1 MVLIYFGTTGCADS
15 DFPLI
20 RALQSQGIDVYSY
33 FYVDKYNASSGLFNI
48 RLKHCNSIIPA
59 YKYEGLKVYE
69 NYLDLNKT
77 FIINRYYWGRRNFQ
91 YWIYK
96 PLWERVFRHMRK
108 RQPKILH
115 FTWPLYGEQKIL
127 YHLNAKI
134 VQTVH
139 DPFPHSGQYTSEGEA
154 DRIEAFQH
162 ADSLVFL
169 STPQLGP
176 FCMHYN
182 VDKSKVLLNRMGE
195 FDHLKLL
202 SHSSYND
209 VNNPYILYIGQIQ
222 EHKGIDILL
231 KSMLKLHQSHP
242 EVKLI
247 IAGKGNFPFDI
258 SPYTGLDYIEF
269 RNYYVKVEEMVE
281 LLSCCKFAVCPYKDA
296 TQSGV
301 VQTAFSLNTPLIV
314 TNVGDLPLSVLDGV
328 TGKVVPPCD
337 VDALADAMREMI
349 EHQDLLI
356 GYKENIERIWKKEQ
370 NWTPIAKKYIDNY
383 HKLLSNN
390 M

>member
-242 EVKLI
+242 EDGTRFAIKLNIEDMKNAYLFLLLIAATLCSCQITTKQASAKMPDLIGRWQTEAMDLGSQQVTEEFFFQDDKNLVMSI
-247 IAGKGNFPFDI
+247 IIHQTYAPKDEP
-258 SPYTGLDYIEF
+258 LA
-269 RNYYVKVEEMVE
+269 MV
-281 LLSCCKFAVCPYKDA
+281 
-296 TQSGV
+296 
-301 VQTAFSLNTPLIV
+301 SLNGTYQLTDSICSRKASWSC
-314 TNVGDLPLSVLDGV
+314 L
-328 TGKVVPPCD
+328 
-337 VDALADAMREMI
+337 
-349 EHQDLLI
+349 
-356 GYKENIERIWKKEQ
+356 
-370 NWTPIAKKYIDNY
+370 
-383 HKLLSNN
+383 
-390 M
+390 